1 MGVLQAWLMR
11 SPRQGGVLRFRPPFA
26 EELAFHAHVHLR
38 NSRASP
44 VAARLTGSRLPSPPL
59 RAGATE
65 KGPRIIPY
73 HAHLAIAG
81 PEAIG

>member
-44 VAARLTGSRLPSPPL
+44 VSNRLAIALAPL